1 MANVYKVEAKVWLSV
16 SANSADEAIDQAQD
30 RLETAKDYLDDY
42 EINYEPDLIGV
53 DNGDE

>member
-16 SANSADEAIDQAQD
+16 SANSSAEAIDQAED
-30 RLETAKDYLDDY
+30 RLETAKDYFDDY
-42 EINYEPDLIGV
+42 EINDDPDNVGV

>member
-1 MANVYKVEAKVWLSV
+1 MANVYKVEAKVWLTV
-16 SANSADEAIDQAQD
+16 SANSDDEAIDQAQD

>member
-16 SANSADEAIDQAQD
+16 SANSSAEAIDQAED

-42 EINYEPDLIGV
+42 DSVDVQEI
-53 DNGDE
+53 

>member
-16 SANSADEAIDQAQD
+16 SANNADEAIDQAQD